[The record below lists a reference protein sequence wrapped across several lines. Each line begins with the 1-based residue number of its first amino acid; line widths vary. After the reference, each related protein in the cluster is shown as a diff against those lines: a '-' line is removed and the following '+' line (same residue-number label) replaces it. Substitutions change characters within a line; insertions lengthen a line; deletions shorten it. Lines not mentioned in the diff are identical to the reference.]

1 MYDLVT
7 LKDFQDWKNCNYF
20 VRCVLCDD
28 LSDQSKAKTLAFT
41 SYLYEYFSDGDK
53 TTHTLYIIKSPEV
66 VERNFVD
73 INVIWNES
81 IIPVKVNP
89 TITIKNLLQIAILKK
104 KEVCSNNTAEEGV
117 IALKMNGKYLNEAD
131 QLQNVAYRDGK
142 IELVLIE
149 GFRRVNVGVF
159 GDNET
164 CQVLQVNADIR
175 LGLGELVDSLTSY
188 CKNAEVDWKVLDS
201 NLEGLESGDKQIVQ
215 DLFKKNPGLGENI
228 CQVFLIPIQRV

>member
-1 MYDLVT
+1 VYDLVT

-28 LSDQSKAKTLAFT
+28 PSDQSKAKTLAFT

-228 CQVFLIPIQRV
+228 CQVFLLPIQRV